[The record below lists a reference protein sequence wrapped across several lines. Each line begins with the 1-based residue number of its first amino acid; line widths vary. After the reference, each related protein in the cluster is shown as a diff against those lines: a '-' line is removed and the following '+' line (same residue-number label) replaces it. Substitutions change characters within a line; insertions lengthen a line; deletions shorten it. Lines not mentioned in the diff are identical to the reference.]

1 MSFFSKDLRS
11 LEDLFFDQIAD
22 LYDAERRLVSAIAKM
37 ADVAHAQELRDV
49 FVDHLR
55 ETEKQVERL
64 ETVFLQHNRQP
75 QRETCEA
82 MKGLIREAEEM
93 VGAVGD
99 PAVKDA
105 ALIAAAQRV
114 EHYEMAGY
122 GTARTF
128 AEHLGF
134 AEAARLL
141 QESLDEEKDADF
153 KLTDIAERQ
162 VNLLAMHC

>member
-1 MSFFSKDLRS
+1 MSFFTKDLRS

-22 LYDAERRLVSAIAKM
+22 LYDAEQRLIAAISKM
-37 ADVAHAQELRDV
+37 ADAAHSQELRDL
-49 FVDHLR
+49 FVEHLR
-55 ETEKQVERL
+55 ETEIQVERL
-64 ETVFLQHNRQP
+64 ESVFMHHNRQP
-75 QRETCEA
+75 LRETCEA
-82 MKGLIREAEEM
+82 MKGLIKEAEET
-93 VGAVGD
+93 VEARGD
-99 PAVKDA
+99 ASVKDA

-141 QESLDEEKDADF
+141 QESLDEEKEADF

-162 VNLLAMHC
+162 VNLLAMHS